1 MSENFSRGLVRT
13 EAKQYIRWRRRED
26 NLTNCPVSS
35 GLTQGSGACTSTALR
50 TFKAQDRRGGT
61 GCFHGLTDGAAHSPT
76 SGCSAACSHPC
87 AAPPHTRLLPR
98 GWGGG
103 GSDETCALR
112 SFPHLGRY
120 TTPPCRVASV
130 PPRRPSTPP
139 QAGVQSPGTR
149 RCSSCLL
156 KCLSGRT
163 HEPQVRTEMPYELQ
177 LKLSPSRTTC

>member
-13 EAKQYIRWRRRED
+13 EAKKYIRWRRRED

-35 GLTQGSGACTSTALR
+35 GLTQGVQVRVLPRLSAHFQGTGA
-50 TFKAQDRRGGT
+50 GT
-61 GCFHGLTDGAAHSPT
+61 GCFHGLTDGAPHSPT

-98 GWGGG
+98 GAGG

-149 RCSSCLL
+149 RCSSCPL
-156 KCLSGRT
+156 KCLSVRT